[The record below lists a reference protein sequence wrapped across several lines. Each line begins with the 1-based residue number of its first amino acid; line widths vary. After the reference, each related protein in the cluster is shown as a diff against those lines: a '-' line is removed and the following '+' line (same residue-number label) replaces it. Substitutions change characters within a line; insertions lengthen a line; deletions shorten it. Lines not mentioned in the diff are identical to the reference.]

1 MPRSWIRPTTPFQ
14 SKFKLCFRESPRGK
28 GFHPCQV
35 PRLLDWPIS
44 PPSHP
49 NPDIA
54 NQVVVPARPG
64 RPRRVFDLVH
74 CQKSNPPETPDR
86 RPRQQIMPDLL
97 MRCVNGKQE
106 HWFQRSRVT
115 DEELI
120 YFRTM
125 KSFIFYSWA
134 SDKTEC
140 RDQVAI
146 SEKRLFETPGTENAS
161 DELPREGTC
170 SHLSV
175 LSEFVSV
182 GDGSHAC
189 ILACTCILLC
199 LVGVCLTGEQ
209 LRCHMSWQLS

>member
-1 MPRSWIRPTTPFQ
+1 
-14 SKFKLCFRESPRGK
+14 
-28 GFHPCQV
+28 V
-35 PRLLDWPIS
+35 
-44 PPSHP
+44 
-49 NPDIA
+49 
-54 NQVVVPARPG
+54 
-64 RPRRVFDLVH
+64 
-74 CQKSNPPETPDR
+74 
-86 RPRQQIMPDLL
+86 
-97 MRCVNGKQE
+97 
-106 HWFQRSRVT
+106 
-115 DEELI
+115 
-120 YFRTM
+120 

-189 ILACTCILLC
+189 ILACLSDWRTTEMSYAVAVIINAVNRHLN
-199 LVGVCLTGEQ
+199 TWTHQMDAQ
-209 LRCHMSWQLS
+209 LYAIVL